1 MLHAGTCE
9 MVIGGSAVVGAA
21 EVAEN
26 RESHDEAAG
35 VIVDLFENNK
45 QLMAENKRLTSE
57 VELLQRK
64 LAEARLQLDLLG
76 GKSNEQLGEVEK
88 KISVAEIGDPAQLK
102 VLEVNR
108 DMMVAV
114 TSGGIRSGMKIGMVF
129 SVVRDNAAL
138 AVIRLT
144 DVRENI
150 AGGLIEDV
158 YEDRFP
164 IAGDRLILKKTQD

>member
-1 MLHAGTCE
+1 
-9 MVIGGSAVVGAA
+9 MVIGGSAVAGKAVI
-21 EVAEN
+21 AEN
-26 RESHDEAAG
+26 REGQDEAAD

-45 QLMAENKRLTSE
+45 HLTAENKRLADE

-76 GKSNEQLGEVEK
+76 GKADEQRGAVEK
-88 KISVAEIGDPAQLK
+88 NVSVVELGDPAQLK

-114 TSGGIRSGMKIGMVF
+114 ISGGIRSGMKIGMVF

-164 IAGDRLILKKTQD
+164 VAGDRLILKKTQD